1 MRWKGPNLPFCG
13 YGKFLFFFWF
23 WWDFFVGFLSVSTF
37 KTMSTTFFT
46 ISHHFLDNFGQ
57 RGKKKFSRR
66 KLLFCR
72 AHLTD
77 FEKILIYLK
86 INIQHNCFKHVTVSN
101 TLLCHAE
108 YWENTYFQ
116 RSRVDMLRSYH
127 AALAKDLSS

>member
-1 MRWKGPNLPFCG
+1 
-13 YGKFLFFFWF
+13 
-23 WWDFFVGFLSVSTF
+23 
-37 KTMSTTFFT
+37 MSTTFFT
-46 ISHHFLDNFGQ
+46 ISHHILDNFGQ

-101 TLLCHAE
+101 TQLCHAE

-116 RSRVDMLRSYH
+116 RSRVYMLRSYH